1 MIAAR
6 YLIVNADD
14 FGQSPGINRGIVEA
28 HEQGIVTSA
37 SMMVRWPDAAEA
49 AAYGAEHPELS
60 LGLHI
65 DLGEWAYRDET
76 WVPLYEVVALDETG
90 AITDE
95 ITRQLARFR
104 GLVGKDPSHIDSHQ
118 HVHLRE
124 PVRSVVV
131 ATARRLGV
139 PLRGCSSEIRYCGNF
154 YGQTAEGSPL
164 PEAISIKGLTK
175 VILELPPGI
184 TELGCHPGQG
194 NDLVTMYG
202 AERAEEVKVLC
213 DPRVRRAVSDTGIHL
228 CSFTNFAGRA
238 VPSPSQAQKT

>member
-1 MIAAR
+1 MIAVR
-6 YLIVNADD
+6 HLIVNADD
-14 FGQSPGINRGIVEA
+14 FGQSAGVNRGIAEA

-37 SMMVRWPDAAEA
+37 SMMVRWPAAAEA
-49 AAYGAEHPELS
+49 AAYGRQRPELS
-60 LGLHI
+60 LGLHF
-65 DLGEWAYRDET
+65 DLGEWAYRNET
-76 WVPLYEVVALDETG
+76 WVPLYQVVALDETA

-95 ITRQLARFR
+95 IARQVATFR
-104 GLVGKDPSHIDSHQ
+104 SLVGKDPSHIDSHQ

-131 ATARRLGV
+131 ETARRLGV
-139 PLRGCSSEIRYCGNF
+139 PLRGCSSEIRYCGDF

-164 PEAISIKGLTK
+164 PEAISISGLIK

-184 TELGCHPGQG
+184 TELGCHPGHG

-202 AERAEEVKVLC
+202 AERAKEVEVLC
-213 DPRVRRAVSDTGIHL
+213 DPLVLTAISDRDIHL

-238 VPSPSQAQKT
+238 LQSQPGSRT